1 MTEKK
6 EHFDEDLDL
15 RISPKL
21 SEDLNTIFKPQF
33 SVPSEVDRAIID
45 KVHQH
50 FIPKHWRHRIFHHIS
65 LWRIAAAAAVI
76 IFAFSLNLTQKHG
89 PSTSRTVLVE
99 AQAVDIDRN
108 GRVDILDAFKLAR
121 HIESADRTKTNL
133 SPVSSTGQ
141 ALRKQGWD
149 INGDGLV
156 NRNDVDLVASAA
168 VSLSRQEQ
176 GPG

>member
-6 EHFDEDLDL
+6 GHFDEDLDL
-15 RISPKL
+15 KVSPKL

-33 SVPSEVDRAIID
+33 SVPPELDRAIMD
-45 KVHQH
+45 KAHQH
-50 FIPKHWRHRIFHHIS
+50 FIPKHWRHRVFRHIS

-76 IFAFSLNLTQKHG
+76 IFAFSLNLTEKPG
-89 PSTSRTVLVE
+89 PSTSRTVLVK

-121 HIESADRTKTNL
+121 HIESADRTKTHL

-141 ALRKQGWD
+141 ALQKQGWD

-156 NRNDVDLVASAA
+156 DRNDIDSVAFAA
-168 VSLSRQEQ
+168 VSLSLQKQ

>member
-6 EHFDEDLDL
+6 GHFDEDLEL
-15 RISPKL
+15 RVSPKL
-21 SEDLNTIFKPQF
+21 SADLNTLFKPQF
-33 SVPSEVDRAIID
+33 SVPPELDRAIMD
-45 KVHQH
+45 QANRRLVQR
-50 FIPKHWRHRIFHHIS
+50 HWRHRIFRHIS
-65 LWRIAAAAAVI
+65 IWRIAAAAAVI
-76 IFAFSLNLTQKHG
+76 IFAFSLNLTQEPG
-89 PSTSRTVLVE
+89 PSTSRTVLVK

-121 HIESADRTKTNL
+121 YVESAESTDRNL

-141 ALRKQGWD
+141 ALQKQGWD

-156 NRNDVDLVASAA
+156 NHNDVDSVALAA

>member
-6 EHFDEDLDL
+6 GHFDEDLDL
-15 RISPKL
+15 KVSPKF
-21 SEDLNTIFKPQF
+21 SADLNTLFKPQF
-33 SVPSEVDRAIID
+33 SVPPEVDRAIID
-45 KVHQH
+45 KAHQH
-50 FIPKHWRHRIFHHIS
+50 LIPKHWRHRIFHHIS

-76 IFAFSLNLTQKHG
+76 IFAFSLNLTQEHG
-89 PSTSRTVLVE
+89 PTTSRTVLVK

-141 ALRKQGWD
+141 ALREQGWD

-156 NRNDVDLVASAA
+156 DRNDVDLVALSA
-168 VSLSRQEQ
+168 VRLDKNK
-176 GPG
+176 GVL

>member
-33 SVPSEVDRAIID
+33 SVPPELDRAIMD
-45 KVHQH
+45 KAHQH
-50 FIPKHWRHRIFHHIS
+50 FIPKHWRHRVFRHIS

-76 IFAFSLNLTQKHG
+76 IFAFSLNLTEKPG

-141 ALRKQGWD
+141 ALQKQGWD

-156 NRNDVDLVASAA
+156 NRNDVDSVALAA
-168 VSLSRQEQ
+168 VRLDKNK
-176 GPG
+176 GVL

>member
-6 EHFDEDLDL
+6 GHFDEDLDL
-15 RISPKL
+15 KVSPKF
-21 SEDLNTIFKPQF
+21 SEDLNTLFKPQF

-65 LWRIAAAAAVI
+65 LWRVAAAAAVI
-76 IFAFSLNLTQKHG
+76 IFAFSLNLTQKPG
-89 PSTSRTVLVE
+89 PTTTSSFIVE
-99 AQAVDIDRN
+99 AQAIDIDRN

-121 HIESADRTKTNL
+121 YIESADRTKTNL

-141 ALRKQGWD
+141 ALRKQEWD

-156 NRNDVDLVASAA
+156 NRNDVDSVALAA
-168 VSLSRQEQ
+168 VRLDKNK
-176 GPG
+176 GVL

>member
-6 EHFDEDLDL
+6 GHFDEDLDL
-15 RISPKL
+15 RISPKF

-33 SVPSEVDRAIID
+33 SVPPELDRAIMD
-45 KVHQH
+45 KAHQH

-76 IFAFSLNLTQKHG
+76 IFAFSLNLTQKPG
-89 PSTSRTVLVE
+89 PSTSRTVLVN
-99 AQAVDIDRN
+99 AQAIDIDRN

-121 HIESADRTKTNL
+121 NIESADRTKTNL

-141 ALRKQGWD
+141 ALQKQGWD

-156 NRNDVDLVASAA
+156 NRNDVDSVALAA
-168 VSLSRQEQ
+168 VSLSLQKQ

>member
-6 EHFDEDLDL
+6 GHFDEDLDL

-21 SEDLNTIFKPQF
+21 SEDINTLFKPQF
-33 SVPSEVDRAIID
+33 SVPPEIDRAIMD
-45 KVHQH
+45 QANRRLVQR
-50 FIPKHWRHRIFHHIS
+50 HWRHRVLRHVS
-65 LWRIAAAAAVI
+65 LWRVAAAAAVI
-76 IFAFSLNLTQKHG
+76 IIAFSLNLTQKPG
-89 PSTSRTVLVE
+89 PTTTSSFIVD

-121 HIESADRTKTNL
+121 YVESADRSKTNL

-141 ALRKQGWD
+141 ALRKQEWD

-156 NRNDVDLVASAA
+156 DRNDVDLVALAA
-168 VSLSRQEQ
+168 VRLDKNK
-176 GPG
+176 GVL

>member
-21 SEDLNTIFKPQF
+21 SEDLNTLFKPQF
-33 SVPSEVDRAIID
+33 SVPPELDRAIMD
-45 KVHQH
+45 KAHQH

-76 IFAFSLNLTQKHG
+76 IFAFSLNLTEKPG
-89 PSTSRTVLVE
+89 PSTSRTVLVK

-121 HIESADRTKTNL
+121 HIEFANRTDK
-133 SPVSSTGQ
+133 
-141 ALRKQGWD
+141 KWD
-149 INGDGLV
+149 INEDGVV
-156 NRNDVDLVASAA
+156 NGKDVDLVASAA
-168 VSLSRQEQ
+168 VSLPLQKQ

>member
-6 EHFDEDLDL
+6 GHFDEDLDL
-15 RISPKL
+15 RVNPKF
-21 SEDLNTIFKPQF
+21 SEDLNTFFKPPF
-33 SVPSEVDRAIID
+33 SVPPEVDRAIID
-45 KVHQH
+45 KANQRLVQRS
-50 FIPKHWRHRIFHHIS
+50 WRRRIFRHIS
-65 LWRIAAAAAVI
+65 VWRVAAAAAI
-76 IFAFSLNLTQKHG
+76 IMFAFSLNLTQKPG
-89 PSTSRTVLVE
+89 PTTTSSFIVE

-121 HIESADRTKTNL
+121 YVESADLTDKNL

-156 NRNDVDLVASAA
+156 NRNDVDLVALSA
-168 VSLSRQEQ
+168 VRLDKNK
-176 GPG
+176 GVL